1 MTFAPD
7 DKTRYGVSKAWN
19 VSEKITTGFFKAN
32 IDSQVGSVGM
42 RGNVGIQTIRTDQSS
57 TSNCWDSSAPKGSEL
72 KPVSDG
78 KTCTDWLPSLNLAF
92 GLGADQTVRLAL
104 AKQVARPRVDRLRS
118 WLEFNIDSATGKPS
132 ATGGHPSVA
141 GAPSRLTALA
151 CRPAPASQSSPICQ
165 LSDGVSPEL
174 PSRTGLG
181 PHQRRRLCC
190 ADGLGALPRADP
202 MRHPLAGTGR
212 LGRCR

>member
-132 ATGGHPSVA
+132 ATGGHP
-141 GAPSRLTALA
+141 
-151 CRPAPASQSSPICQ
+151 
-165 LSDGVSPEL
+165 
-174 PSRTGLG
+174 
-181 PHQRRRLCC
+181 
-190 ADGLGALPRADP
+190 
-202 MRHPLAGTGR
+202 
-212 LGRCR
+212 